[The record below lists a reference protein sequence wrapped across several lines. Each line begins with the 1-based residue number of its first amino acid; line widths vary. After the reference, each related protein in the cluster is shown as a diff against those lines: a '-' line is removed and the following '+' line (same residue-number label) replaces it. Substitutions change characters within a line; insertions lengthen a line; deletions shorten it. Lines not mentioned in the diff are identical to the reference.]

1 MTIPSQFATF
11 VHSFSLLLIIS
22 FSIVFAEEMIQPRR
36 LVNAPTAG
44 VLERGSFDLECRI
57 YPGNDNTGGAGVNL
71 GISVGVTNRLMI
83 GLSYG
88 GEGIV
93 GRGKDV
99 DFDRFPGALVKYR
112 IFEEAIHFPG
122 VALGYDHQGYGGGA
136 DVAEFEY
143 KGNVYMSPGFFLA
156 FSKNYLLF
164 TKIQFGI
171 HSALTYSM
179 ENRKNVTW
187 PNCLA
192 GIDFGV
198 NEELALVVE
207 YDFGFNIKD
216 NRSSGHAV
224 YANPSEGYLN
234 LGLRWAFT
242 ENFYIEFDAR
252 DVLENRKRK
261 DGSTVSWGRE
271 LKLVYVSH
279 F

>member
-1 MTIPSQFATF
+1 MTIFHLSASSLRFFGLVAIL
-11 VHSFSLLLIIS
+11 SFSLLYS
-22 FSIVFAEEMIQPRR
+22 EEMIQPRR
-36 LVNAPTAG
+36 LVDAPTAG
-44 VLERGSFDLECRI
+44 VLNRGCFDFECRI
-57 YPGNDNTGGAGVNL
+57 YPGSENTRGAGVNL
-71 GISVGVTNRLMI
+71 GINVGVTNRLMI

-99 DFDRFPGALVKYR
+99 NFDRYPGFLVKYR

-122 VALGYDHQGYGGGA
+122 VALGYDHQGHGGSA
-136 DVAEFEY
+136 DTSEFEY
-143 KGNVYMSPGFFLA
+143 TGNIYKSPGFFLA
-156 FSKNYLLF
+156 LSKNYLLF

-171 HSALTYSM
+171 HGALTYSM
-179 ENRKNVTW
+179 EDFRSVSW
-187 PNCLA
+187 PNFLT

-216 NRSSGHAV
+216 KRSSGHSV
-224 YANPSEGYLN
+224 YASPSEGYLN
-234 LGLRWAFT
+234 LGLRWAFS

>member
-1 MTIPSQFATF
+1 MTISSQFATF
-11 VHSFSLLLIIS
+11 VHSFPLLLILS
-22 FSIVFAEEMIQPRR
+22 FSLVFSEEMIQPRR

-44 VLERGSFDLECRI
+44 VLERGSFDFECRI
-57 YPGNDNTGGAGVNL
+57 YPGSDNTRGAGVNL

-99 DFDRFPGALVKYR
+99 NFDRSPGFLVKYR

-122 VALGYDHQGYGGGA
+122 VALGYDHQGYGGSTDTSG
-136 DVAEFEY
+136 FEY
-143 KGNVYMSPGFFLA
+143 KGNIYKSPGFFLA
-156 FSKNYLLF
+156 LSKNYLLF

-171 HSALTYSM
+171 HGALTYSM
-179 ENRKNVTW
+179 EDLNKVTW
-187 PNCLA
+187 PNFLA

-216 NRSSGHAV
+216 QRSSGHAV

-234 LGLRWAFT
+234 LGLRWAFA